1 MTSPSPDLSNIQA
14 TAVRPYRYPLSRH
27 LLFHFSGVNAAKSLL
42 RELLTKITTADQSLE
57 SKPEPLFNV
66 GITAQGLIALGVG
79 SATLEGFDAPFQKGP
94 DGGALGD
101 LAPETAPAS
110 WWERQFPTEDL
121 HFIVSIYCRTE
132 KVVASASDYVRSLA
146 DSLGHS
152 ELKPRKDGTR
162 LDGRSLGDG
171 RVHFGF
177 RDGIGQPAVNWT
189 DIPSAT
195 TDPNE
200 VHYRHFLLGYS
211 NDDVPSY
218 PSSGA
223 PATLVRDSTYMVF
236 RWIYQDVAAFNRFL
250 SDRAREVA
258 PDLPLKEAQ
267 EFLAAKLIGR
277 WRDGTPL
284 VVSPDRP
291 LGSEPPENNFLYSAV
306 DKEGV
311 RCPFSAHI
319 RVANSRD
326 QERDFADKLE
336 AFPRLIRRG
345 MPYGQELKSEDDD
358 GVDRGLL
365 GIFLC
370 SDIRRQF
377 YTLMSWLNQ
386 NSFSPVFA
394 GGRQVQDPI
403 CGNRSQD
410 ADTSFRVPTRTGIK
424 VICGLPKF
432 VRTKGTAFFL
442 LPSRT
447 TLTILAEP

>member
-1 MTSPSPDLSNIQA
+1 MTSPSSDSPNIQA
-14 TAVRPYRYPLSRH
+14 TVVRPYRYPFARH
-27 LLFHFSGVNAAKSLL
+27 LLFHFSGVSTAKSFL
-42 RELLTKITTADQSLE
+42 RELLIKITTADQSLE
-57 SKPEPLFNV
+57 WKPEPLFNV
-66 GITAQGLIALGVG
+66 GVTAQGLIALGIDSG
-79 SATLEGFDAPFQKGP
+79 ILEVFDAPFQKGP
-94 DGGALGD
+94 EGGALGD

-110 WWERQFPTEDL
+110 WWERQFTTEDV

-132 KVVASASDYVRSLA
+132 SAIEAASNYVRSLA
-146 DSLGHS
+146 NSLGHS
-152 ELKPRKDGTR
+152 ELKPRKDGST

-177 RDGIGQPAVNWT
+177 RDGIGQPAINWS
-189 DIPSAT
+189 DIPSAG

-211 NDDVPSY
+211 SDDVPSY
-218 PSSGA
+218 PNSGA
-223 PATLVRDSTYMVF
+223 SADLVRDSTYMVF
-236 RWIYQDVAAFNRFL
+236 RWIYQDVAAFNQFL
-250 SDRAREVA
+250 RERAHEVA
-258 PDLPLKEAQ
+258 PDLPPRNAQ
-267 EFLAAKLIGR
+267 ELLAAKMVGR

-284 VVSPDRP
+284 VVSPDGP
-291 LGSEPPENNFLYSAV
+291 LGSEPPDNEFLYVA
-306 DKEGV
+306 DKEGM

-326 QERDFADKLE
+326 QERDFADTLE
-336 AFPRLIRRG
+336 VFPRLIRRG
-345 MPYGQELKSEDDD
+345 MPYGLELNSENDD

-394 GGRQVQDPI
+394 GNRQVQDAI
-403 CGNRSQD
+403 CGNRSKS
-410 ADTSFRVPTRTGIK
+410 ADTSFRVPTKTGVK
-424 VICGLPKF
+424 VIPGLPKF
-432 VRTKGTAFFL
+432 LRTKGTAFFL

-447 TLTILAEP
+447 TLTTLAAP